1 MAKKRKLNSKNPKYL
16 EKVSKG
22 TETNQEKRL
31 MCNASVRDMNGNIVE
46 GVVVPVC
53 GIFGQD

>member
-1 MAKKRKLNSKNPKYL
+1 MKKRKLNSKNPKYL
-16 EKVSKG
+16 EKVTDKV
-22 TETNQEKRL
+22 ETNQEKKL